1 MNGRVLQIGV
11 DGRELLGR
19 PTGVGRYL
27 AEVLDAWLADPT
39 WPHRLTI
46 VVPAPPDDDLRARF
60 PRVAWHVAASTS
72 TGTRWEQLQ
81 LPAAI
86 RRAGVDVFFAAGYTA
101 PLRLGCPFVVAIYD
115 VSFFAHPEWFGRR
128 EGVRRRW
135 ITRSAARR
143 ARRVITISEFS
154 AAEIVRWIGIRRD
167 AIVLAPPGAPP
178 LAGDANAGAREPVVL
193 FVGSLF
199 NRRRI
204 PDLIAAFAA
213 AAHDVPNA
221 RLVLAGDNRTSPR
234 IDPAAIAS
242 RLGVGDRVEWRAY
255 VSDAELAAL
264 YERARVF
271 AFLSDYEGFAMTPME
286 ALARGVAPVLVDT
299 PVAREV
305 YDGAAALVPAE
316 RAAIAAA
323 LRTLLTDDGARDRI
337 VAAGRDRLAVFSW
350 TKAAA
355 TIRAAI
361 EEAARP

>member
-1 MNGRVLQIGV
+1 MSGRVLHIGV

-27 AEVLDAWLADPT
+27 AEILDAWQADAT

-46 VVPAPPDDDLRARF
+46 FVPAPPGDEIRAHL
-60 PRVAWHVAASTS
+60 PRVAWQVAASAS
-72 TGTRWEQLQ
+72 SGTRWEQLQ

-86 RRAGVDVFFAAGYTA
+86 RRAGLDVFFAAGYTA
-101 PLRLGCPFVVAIYD
+101 PLRLSCPFVVAIYD

-143 ARRVITISEFS
+143 ARRVVTISEFS
-154 AAEIVRWIGIRRD
+154 AAEIVRWIGIGRD
-167 AIVLAPPGAPP
+167 AVVIAPPGAPP
-178 LAGDANAGAREPVVL
+178 PAAERAPDAREPMVL

-213 AAHDVPNA
+213 AARDIADA
-221 RLVLAGDNRTSPR
+221 RLVLAGDNRTNPR
-234 IDPAAIAS
+234 VHPSRLAS
-242 RLGVGDRVEWRAY
+242 ALGVGDQVEWLAY
-255 VSDAELAAL
+255 VTDAELAAL

-286 ALARGVAPVLVDT
+286 ALARGVAPVLLDT

-305 YDGAAALVPAE
+305 YDGAAAFVPADPT
-316 RAAIAAA
+316 AIAAA
-323 LRTLLTDDGARDRI
+323 LRTLLTDDQARQQI
-337 VAAGRDRLAVFSW
+337 VAAGQERLRGFSW
-350 TKAAA
+350 ATAAA
-355 TIRAAI
+355 TIRTAL

>member
-1 MNGRVLQIGV
+1 MSARVLHIGV

-27 AEVLDAWLADPT
+27 TAILEAWQADPA
-39 WPHRLTI
+39 WPHRVTI
-46 VVPAPPDDDLRARF
+46 VVPAPPDEALRARL
-60 PRVAWHVAASTS
+60 PGVAWQVVASTS
-72 TGTRWEQLQ
+72 AGTRWEQLQ
-81 LPAAI
+81 LPAAT
-86 RRAGVDVFFAAGYTA
+86 RRAAMDVFFAAGYTA
-101 PLRLGCPFVVAIYD
+101 PLRLSCPFVVAIYD

-154 AAEIVRWIGIRRD
+154 AAEIVRWLGIRRD

-178 LAGDANAGAREPVVL
+178 VAPAAATATREPVVL
-193 FVGSLF
+193 FTGSLF

-204 PDLIAAFAA
+204 PDLIGAFAKA
-213 AAHDVPNA
+213 AREVPGA

-242 RLGVGDRVEWRAY
+242 RLDVGDRVEWRAY
-255 VSDAELAAL
+255 VSDAELEDL
-264 YERARVF
+264 YGRARVF

-299 PVAREV
+299 AVAREV
-305 YDGAAALVPAE
+305 YDGAAMLVPAE
-316 RAAIAAA
+316 RDAIAAA
-323 LRTLLTDDGARDRI
+323 LRTLLTDDGVRQRI
-337 VAAGRDRLAVFSW
+337 VRTGRERLAAFSW
-350 TKAAA
+350 TEAAA
-355 TIRAAI
+355 TIRRAI